1 MLRFTNKLVSSGY
14 MRKLRNK
21 EETNSE
27 TFLTTCLYDEKEPYD
42 PDAEDKGLFRSEF
55 LLKCFLH
62 LYCGPNVA
70 RSGLSAP
77 HAKSS
82 KGDLY
87 GMTGA
92 TPETIAYAACQVSLD
107 RSLHNGFNYR

>member
-1 MLRFTNKLVSSGY
+1 MLPFTNKLVSSAY

-21 EETNSE
+21 EETNGD
-27 TFLTTCLYDEKEPYD
+27 TFFTTCLYSEKEPYD
-42 PDAEDKGLFRSEF
+42 PDAEDRGLFRSEF

-70 RSGLSAP
+70 RIGLGAP
-77 HAKSS
+77 QAKSS

-87 GMTGA
+87 GMAGA
-92 TPETIAYAACQVSLD
+92 TPETIAYAACQVSFY
-107 RSLHNGFNYR
+107 RSLHSGIKYG